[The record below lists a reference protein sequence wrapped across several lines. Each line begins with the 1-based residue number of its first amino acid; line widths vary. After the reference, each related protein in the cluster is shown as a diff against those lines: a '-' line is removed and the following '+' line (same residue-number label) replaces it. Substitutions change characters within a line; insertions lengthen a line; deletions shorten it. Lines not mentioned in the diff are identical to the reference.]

1 MSLSC
6 DTDAIA
12 RSRGLLSSSIE
23 NTLITGIIRAN
34 AIRLILRAASIT
46 PSNNPSR
53 FSDVDNKLSS
63 SYAGY
68 IAKARELKC
77 IQDSPLFRPF
87 DYTSEGEY
95 AKMAVC
101 ALRGGL
107 DKPSENG
114 TTFSAAPSTSVHTG
128 VTSIP
133 TSVYP
138 SSPIS
143 GGQNLYGGY
152 TSF

>member
-23 NTLITGIIRAN
+23 HTLISGIIRAN
-34 AIRLILRAASIT
+34 TIRLILRAANIA
-46 PSNNPSR
+46 PSKNLSG
-53 FSDVDNKLSS
+53 FSDVDKKLSS
-63 SYAGY
+63 SYIGY

-77 IQDSPLFRPF
+77 IQDSTLFRPF

-101 ALRGGL
+101 ALR
-107 DKPSENG
+107 
-114 TTFSAAPSTSVHTG
+114 
-128 VTSIP
+128 
-133 TSVYP
+133 
-138 SSPIS
+138 
-143 GGQNLYGGY
+143 
-152 TSF
+152 